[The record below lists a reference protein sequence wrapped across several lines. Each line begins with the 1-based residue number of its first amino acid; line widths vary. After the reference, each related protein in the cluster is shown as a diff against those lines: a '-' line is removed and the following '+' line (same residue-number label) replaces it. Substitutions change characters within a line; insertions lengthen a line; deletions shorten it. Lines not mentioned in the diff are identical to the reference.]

1 MFCGSRLTTS
11 KPKLVTLGSGSL
23 KIDVVTGRCAFE
35 GEAIPQLP
43 IAAELQASLF
53 HNLDLEHI
61 RSDAVSRAALTVKL
75 SLDQVPW
82 TERSNKTDIH
92 YIKNRP
98 FQSAMVHRCVFDCE
112 SELIV
117 NSDSYRSNMRDVEEW
132 PVGWP
137 E

>member
-1 MFCGSRLTTS
+1 VGTAN
-11 KPKLVTLGSGSL
+11 P
-23 KIDVVTGRCAFE
+23 
-35 GEAIPQLP
+35 IPQLP

-61 RSDAVSRAALTVKL
+61 RSDAVARATLAVKL

-82 TERSNKTDIH
+82 TERSNKAETH
-92 YIKNRP
+92 YIKNQP
-98 FQSAMVHRCVFDCE
+98 FQSALVHRCAFDCE

-117 NSDSYRSNMRDVEEW
+117 NSGSYRSNMRDVEEW